1 MTEDRRGRKEVA
13 GSLLVSVLAHVAL
26 LVPMTVPGCSISRS
40 LEDQPERPKAS
51 DALTVEILNEVPP
64 LPSKPPRLAGEICDP
79 NATPEYHYFDIKPGP
94 AMDRIYHAARPH
106 FGEIIMATDSLTGK
120 RSRALRGWFR
130 PMDAVRLLAG
140 DASLCVV
147 DLREGI
153 GVNYCHGS
161 DVPFRRSN
169 EAWVRQEWEPRDCTT
184 PEPVPMADAIAA

>member
-13 GSLLVSVLAHVAL
+13 GSLLISALAHVAL
-26 LVPMTVPGCSISRS
+26 LVPLSVPGCSISQS
-40 LEDQPERPKAS
+40 SEDQPEWPKGS
-51 DALTVEILNEVPP
+51 DALTVDILDEVPP
-64 LPSKPPRLAGEICDP
+64 LLGGEICDP
-79 NATPEYHYFDIKPGP
+79 NATPEYYYFDIKPGP

-106 FGEIIMATDSLTGK
+106 FGEIILATDSLMGK

-140 DASLCVV
+140 DAGLCAV

-161 DVPFRRSN
+161 NAPFGRTH
-169 EAWVRQEWEPRDCTT
+169 EAWVRQEREPRDCTA

>member
-1 MTEDRRGRKEVA
+1 MTEDRRDRKEVA
-13 GSLLVSVLAHVAL
+13 GPLLISALAHVAL
-26 LVPMTVPGCSISRS
+26 LVPLSVPGCAILQPS
-40 LEDQPERPKAS
+40 EDQPEQPKES
-51 DALTVEILNEVPP
+51 DALTVDILDEVPP
-64 LPSKPPRLAGEICDP
+64 LPHKPPRLGGEICDP
-79 NATPEYHYFDIKPGP
+79 NAPPEYHYFDIKPGP
-94 AMDRIYHAARPH
+94 AIDRIYHAARPH

-140 DASLCVV
+140 DAGLCVI

-161 DVPFRRSN
+161 NVPFSRTH